1 MKRIKEFFR
10 EKYSLSVATVLSA
23 LGFSFY
29 ACVAYG
35 TPSAEFAIRGKVT
48 ATVSGE
54 AIEGIQVIREG
65 RYSYE
70 NDTVYTDVNGMYHIS
85 GGYDFV
91 DSMNVAFI
99 DIDGLENGGEF
110 SSKTEPIRFQSGDF
124 KGGDGDWDHGKATKE
139 LNVNLELKK

>member
-1 MKRIKEFFR
+1 MKRIKEFFCK
-10 EKYSLSVATVLSA
+10 KYSIAVAAVLGIF
-23 LGFSFY
+23 GFSFHSCVEYGCPY
-29 ACVAYG
+29 ASFSISG
-35 TPSAEFAIRGKVT
+35 RVT
-48 ATVSGE
+48 AAESGE

-110 SSKTEPIRFQSGDF
+110 SSKTELIRFQSGDF
-124 KGGDGDWDHGKATKE
+124 KGGDGDWDHGKAIKE